1 MLSLQRSRNRLA
13 AFSAVLL
20 CLFLG
25 CSKPDPNTTTNSGD
39 TRLIDAIVSSDT
51 VEAKVLLSRGADVNA
66 KNDMGYTALMAAAAT
81 GNREVT
87 KALLLRGA
95 ELTPRDKEKGRT
107 ALMWAE
113 QCHVPH
119 PEIAK
124 ILREAGAKE

>member
-1 MLSLQRSRNRLA
+1 MLSLQRSRNRMVASA
-13 AFSAVLL
+13 AILL

-25 CSKPDPNTTTNSGD
+25 CSKPDPDSSKNSGD
-39 TRLIDAIVSSDT
+39 TRLINAIVSSDT
-51 VEAKVLLSRGADVNA
+51 VEAKMLLSRGTDVNA
-66 KNDMGYTALMAAAAT
+66 KNEMGYTALMAAAAT
-81 GNREVT
+81 GNGEVT

-95 ELTPRDKEKGRT
+95 DVTPKDKEKSRT

-124 ILREAGAKE
+124 MLRDAGAKE